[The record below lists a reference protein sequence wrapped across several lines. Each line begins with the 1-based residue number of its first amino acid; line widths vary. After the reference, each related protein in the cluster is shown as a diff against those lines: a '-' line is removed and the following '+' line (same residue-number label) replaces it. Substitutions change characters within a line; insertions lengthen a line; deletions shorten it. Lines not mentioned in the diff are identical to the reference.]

1 MTPKVQVGTILI
13 EERPVMAR
21 ILKLSQQFN
30 LSLKPI

>member
-21 ILKLSQQFN
+21 ILGDPSN
-30 LSLKPI
+30 LTQV